1 MWNSA
6 HLDHACLHLLTYFLL
21 QYKDSNGENKGNLGF
36 SLSYHTG
43 GQIVSDEKVDFSEFG
58 VIRTTKTYLVMVS
71 WTLKY
76 EI

>member
-6 HLDHACLHLLTYFLL
+6 HFDHACLHLLTFFLL

-36 SLSYHTG
+36 SLSFHTG
-43 GQIVSDEKVDFSEFG
+43 GQIVSDEKVAFSEFG